1 MNKMSLVLFDQEK
14 KFKCPCGCKKTL
26 TLSIQQTEDYGWN
39 AFVNDEGNILVS
51 FGENQLVEG
60 EK

>member
-1 MNKMSLVLFDQEK
+1 VNKMSLVLFDQEK

-39 AFVNDEGNILVS
+39 AFVSWIKDGKWDFIAVV
-51 FGENQLVEG
+51 GENHIS
-60 EK
+60 

>member
-1 MNKMSLVLFDQEK
+1 MSIVYFDHSE
-14 KFKCPCGCKKTL
+14 KFKCPCGCNKVL
-26 TLSIQQTEDYGWN
+26 ILSIQQTEDYGWN

-51 FGENQLVEG
+51 VGENQLVEG